1 MAEEYLP
8 GTIGERIR
16 DLRKEAKLNQEE
28 FAEIIGI
35 SRSTLGDIELD
46 KRSISSATAL
56 EIAKYFNVSVDF
68 VLAKTDNPKVINYD
82 LKVLGLTQE
91 SAEKLYTN
99 QVDAGV
105 LNLLIEHEKFGHL
118 LKLIAYY
125 LKDYNAE
132 AKRTKNAIYSSIADF
147 IRKYGAEEEADTITA
162 ETEPVYAEDVSKI
175 HNCLDKILK
184 DTKDKLDAN
193 SAKIHKEM
201 KATVSQLIKDKM
213 RINGAIRRINAEEMA
228 DDIIRL
234 ILKDLPLSE
243 EMINNL
249 HDALV
254 PILKA
259 DWRGAKK

>member
-16 DLRKEAKLNQEE
+16 DLRKEAKLNLDE
-28 FAEIIGI
+28 FADILGI
-35 SRSTLGDIELD
+35 SSSTLGRYELN
-46 KRSISSATAL
+46 KQTISTETAL

-91 SAEKLYTN
+91 SADKLYTG

-105 LNLLIEHEKFGHL
+105 LNLLIEHENFGHL
-118 LKLIAYY
+118 LKLIAFY
-125 LKDYNAE
+125 LKDINAE
-132 AKRTKNAIYSSIADF
+132 GKRTKNTLYSSLSDF
-147 IRKYGAEEEADTITA
+147 LRKYGDDEDADA
-162 ETEPVYAEDVSKI
+162 VMAQTEPVYSEDISKI

-184 DTKDKLDAN
+184 DTKDNLDEN
-193 SAKIHKEM
+193 KAKIHKEM
-201 KATVSQLIKDKM
+201 KATISDLIKNKM

-228 DDIIRL
+228 DDIISI
-234 ILKDLPLSE
+234 ILKDLPLSQ
-243 EMINNL
+243 EMISNL

>member
-16 DLRKEAKLNQEE
+16 DLRKEAKLNQDE

-105 LNLLIEHEKFGHL
+105 LNLLIEHEKFGEFL
-118 LKLIAYY
+118 RLITFY
-125 LKDYNAE
+125 LKDYSADVIRMNNTVNSEIAE
-132 AKRTKNAIYSSIADF
+132 F
-147 IRKYGAEEEADTITA
+147 LRKYGDDEDADVLTA
-162 ETEPVYAEDVSKI
+162 MKQPLYSSDISKI
-175 HNCLDKILK
+175 QNCLNTILK
-184 DTKDKLDAN
+184 DTKTNLGNN
-193 SAKIHKEM
+193 SKEFHKEM
-201 KATVSQLIKDKM
+201 KATISQLVKDKM
-213 RINGAIRRINAEEMA
+213 RTNAAIRKINAEEFA
-228 DDIIRL
+228 SDVVKL
-234 ILKDLPLSE
+234 ITARIPLPE
-243 EMINNL
+243 ELTENL
-249 HDALV
+249 HAALV
-254 PILKA
+254 PIFKA
-259 DWRGAKK
+259 DWRGAQK

>member
-91 SAEKLYTN
+91 SADKLYTG

-105 LNLLIEHEKFGHL
+105 LNLLIEHEKFGEFL
-118 LKLIAYY
+118 RLITFY
-125 LKDYNAE
+125 LKDYSADVVRMNDTVNSEIAE
-132 AKRTKNAIYSSIADF
+132 F
-147 IRKYGAEEEADTITA
+147 LRKYGDDEDADVLTA
-162 ETEPVYAEDVSKI
+162 MKQPLYSSDISKI
-175 HNCLDKILK
+175 QNCLNTILK
-184 DTKDKLDAN
+184 DTKTNLGNN
-193 SAKIHKEM
+193 SKEFHKEM
-201 KATVSQLIKDKM
+201 KSTIS
-213 RINGAIRRINAEEMA
+213 
-228 DDIIRL
+228 
-234 ILKDLPLSE
+234 
-243 EMINNL
+243 
-249 HDALV
+249 
-254 PILKA
+254 
-259 DWRGAKK
+259 

>member
-16 DLRKEAKLNQEE
+16 DLRKEAKLTQEE

-35 SRSTLGDIELD
+35 SRSTLDRIELNS
-46 KRSISSATAL
+46 KISTETAL

-105 LNLLIEHEKFGHL
+105 LNLLIENENFGIF
-118 LKLIAYY
+118 LKLITFY
-125 LKDYNAE
+125 LKDFTAE
-132 AKRTKNAIYSSIADF
+132 AKRTKNAMYSSFADF
-147 IRKYGAEEEADTITA
+147 FRKYGDVKSADALMA
-162 ETEPVYAEDVSKI
+162 ETEPVYAEDISKI

-201 KATVSQLIKDKM
+201 KATVSQLIKDTM

-228 DDIIRL
+228 DDIINL
-234 ILKDLPLSE
+234 ILKDLPLSK

>member
-16 DLRKEAKLNQEE
+16 DLRKEAKLNLDE
-28 FAEIIGI
+28 FADILGI
-35 SRSTLGDIELD
+35 SSSTLGRYELN
-46 KRSISSATAL
+46 KQTISTETAL

-125 LKDYNAE
+125 LKDINAE
-132 AKRTKNAIYSSIADF
+132 GKRTKNTLYSSLSDF
-147 IRKYGAEEEADTITA
+147 LRKYGDDEDADA
-162 ETEPVYAEDVSKI
+162 VMAQTEPVYSEDISKI

-184 DTKDKLDAN
+184 DTKDSLDEN
-193 SAKIHKEM
+193 KAKIHKEM
-201 KATVSQLIKDKM
+201 KATISQLVKDKM
-213 RINGAIRRINAEEMA
+213 RTNAAIRKINAEEFA
-228 DDIIRL
+228 SDVVKL
-234 ILKDLPLSE
+234 ITARIPLPE
-243 EMINNL
+243 ELTENL
-249 HDALV
+249 HAALV
-254 PILKA
+254 PIFKA

>member
-16 DLRKEAKLNQEE
+16 DLRKEAKLNQDE

-91 SAEKLYTN
+91 SADKLYSG

-105 LNLLIEHEKFGHL
+105 LNLLIEHEKFGEFL
-118 LKLIAYY
+118 RLITFY
-125 LKDYNAE
+125 LKDYSADVVRMNNTVNSEIAE
-132 AKRTKNAIYSSIADF
+132 F
-147 IRKYGAEEEADTITA
+147 LRKYGDDEDADVLTA
-162 ETEPVYAEDVSKI
+162 MKQPLYSSDISKI
-175 HNCLDKILK
+175 QNCLNTILK
-184 DTKDKLDAN
+184 DTKTNLGNN
-193 SAKIHKEM
+193 SKEFHKEM
-201 KATVSQLIKDKM
+201 KATISQLVKDKM
-213 RINGAIRRINAEEMA
+213 RTNAAIRKINAEEFA
-228 DDIIRL
+228 SDVVKL
-234 ILKDLPLSE
+234 ITARIPLPE
-243 EMINNL
+243 ELTENL
-249 HDALV
+249 HAALV
-254 PILKA
+254 PIFKA

>member
-1 MAEEYLP
+1 MPEEYLP

-16 DLRKEAKLNQEE
+16 DLRKEAKLNQDE

-105 LNLLIEHEKFGHL
+105 LNLLIEHEKFGEFL
-118 LKLIAYY
+118 RLITFY
-125 LKDYNAE
+125 LKDYSADVIRMNNTVNSEIAE
-132 AKRTKNAIYSSIADF
+132 F
-147 IRKYGAEEEADTITA
+147 LRKYGDDEDADVLTA
-162 ETEPVYAEDVSKI
+162 MKQPLYSSDISKI
-175 HNCLDKILK
+175 QNCLNTILK
-184 DTKDKLDAN
+184 DTKTNLGNN
-193 SAKIHKEM
+193 SKEFHKEM
-201 KATVSQLIKDKM
+201 KATISQLVKDKM
-213 RINGAIRRINAEEMA
+213 RTNAAIRKINAEEFA
-228 DDIIRL
+228 SDVVKL
-234 ILKDLPLSE
+234 ITARIPLPE
-243 EMINNL
+243 ELTENL
-249 HDALV
+249 HAALV
-254 PILKA
+254 PIFKA
-259 DWRGAKK
+259 DWRGAQK

>member
-1 MAEEYLP
+1 MAAEYLP
-8 GTIGERIR
+8 GTTGERIR

-91 SAEKLYTN
+91 SAEKLYTG

-125 LKDYNAE
+125 LKDINAE
-132 AKRTKNAIYSSIADF
+132 GKRTKNTLYSSLSDF
-147 IRKYGAEEEADTITA
+147 LRKYGDDEDADA
-162 ETEPVYAEDVSKI
+162 VMAQTESVYSEDISKI

-184 DTKDKLDAN
+184 DTKDNLDGN
-193 SAKIHKEM
+193 KAKIHKEM
-201 KATVSQLIKDKM
+201 RATISDLIKNKV

-228 DDIIRL
+228 DDIISI
-234 ILKDLPLSE
+234 ILKDLPLSQD
-243 EMINNL
+243 MITNL

>member
-1 MAEEYLP
+1 MAAEYLP
-8 GTIGERIR
+8 GTPGERIR
-16 DLRKEAKLNQEE
+16 DLRKEAKLNQEK
-28 FAEIIGI
+28 FAEAIGI

-46 KRSISSATAL
+46 KRSISSTTAL

-68 VLAKTDNPKVINYD
+68 VLAKTDDPNIINYD
-82 LKVLGLTQE
+82 LKVLQLTQE
-91 SAEKLYTN
+91 ASDKLYTN
-99 QVDAGV
+99 QIDTGV

-125 LKDYNAE
+125 LKDINAE
-132 AKRTKNAIYSSIADF
+132 GKRTKNTLYSSLSDF
-147 IRKYGAEEEADTITA
+147 LRKYGDDEDADA
-162 ETEPVYAEDVSKI
+162 VMAQTEPVYSEDISKI

-184 DTKDKLDAN
+184 DTKDSLDEN
-193 SAKIHKEM
+193 KAKIHKEM

-213 RINGAIRRINAEEMA
+213 RINGAIRRINAEKMA
-228 DDIIRL
+228 DDIISI
-234 ILKDLPLSE
+234 ILKDLPLSQD
-243 EMINNL
+243 MITNL